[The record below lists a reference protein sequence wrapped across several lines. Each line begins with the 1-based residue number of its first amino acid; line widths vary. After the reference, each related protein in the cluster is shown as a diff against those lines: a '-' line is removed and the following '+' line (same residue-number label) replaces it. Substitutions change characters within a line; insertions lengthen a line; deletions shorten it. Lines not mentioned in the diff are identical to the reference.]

1 MTEPE
6 QDENEP
12 VETGPARISP
22 RLLEFLV
29 CPVTRTTLEIS
40 KDRTELISRA
50 ARLAYPIRDGVAL
63 LTAETAR
70 ELSDEELRK

>member
-1 MTEPE
+1 MAEH
-6 QDENEP
+6 DENEP
-12 VETGPARISP
+12 VDGVPARMSP

-40 KDRTELISRA
+40 QDGTELISRV

-63 LTAETAR
+63 LTVETAR